1 MGSQYTKAQAAA
13 AKKYHQQF
21 DEIKIRVPKGG
32 KEEWQ
37 AFVHECGFPSMNDF
51 VIQAMERYKM
61 KINEEF
67 YRNSMKNTTENTTE
81 NTDIIIYR
89 GCEARKENKVW
100 NILINGEM
108 FEKEDCR
115 ESEVIEYIDSI
126 LDK

>member
-1 MGSQYTKAQAAA
+1 MGGQYTKAQAAA

-51 VIQAMERYKM
+51 IIQAMERYKA

-67 YRNSMKNTTENTTE
+67 YNNSTKNAPENT
-81 NTDIIIYR
+81 NIIIYR

-108 FEKEDCR
+108 FEKEDCS

-126 LDK
+126 IDK